1 MTFTEFRLV
10 WPARGYRCAAGQQI
24 WELRAVR
31 ERAAAMLRLTAAAAY
46 GAEDIPLKS
55 MIRLTP
61 GLILIRGGNRR
72 FEMIMLGRNDGAR
85 IGSV

>member
-1 MTFTEFRLV
+1 
-10 WPARGYRCAAGQQI
+10 
-24 WELRAVR
+24 
-31 ERAAAMLRLTAAAAY
+31 MLRLTAAAAC
-46 GAEDIPLKS
+46 GAEDIPSKS
-55 MIRLTP
+55 MIRVTS